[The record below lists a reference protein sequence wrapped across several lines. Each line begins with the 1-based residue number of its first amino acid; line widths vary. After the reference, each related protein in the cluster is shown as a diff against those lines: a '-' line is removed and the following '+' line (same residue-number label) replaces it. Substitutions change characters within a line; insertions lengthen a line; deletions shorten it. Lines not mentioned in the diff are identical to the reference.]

1 MAFENPFRTPVMK
14 LLLLASLGGAIGAAA
29 RYLVNL
35 AFAGPQIVRGVLVF
49 PWATF
54 TVNVVGGLLMG
65 FLSIFVVERLG
76 ASPEWRVFLLTGI
89 LGGFTTFSAY
99 SLDMMNLYTDGGVS
113 LRFLAYTAGS
123 VIVAFAAL
131 IAGMALARGLLE

>member
-1 MAFENPFRTPVMK
+1 MK

-35 AFAGPQIVRGVLVF
+35 AFAGPQIVRGALVF

-54 TVNVVGGLLMG
+54 TVNIAGGLLMG
-65 FLSIFVVERLG
+65 FLSILIAERLG

-99 SLDMMNLYTDGGVS
+99 SLDMMNLYTDGGIS
-113 LRFLAYTAGS
+113 LRFLAYSAGS
-123 VIVAFAAL
+123 VVLAFAAL
-131 IAGMALARGLLE
+131 VAGMALARAVLQ